1 MEAQATAC
9 LIKLPENTQDLN
21 VSTSVFL
28 VLWGVSGVMTA
39 YLSPG
44 CFRKQLLSYQH

>member
-28 VLWGVSGVMTA
+28 VFYCVSVSLG
-39 YLSPG
+39 
-44 CFRKQLLSYQH
+44 